1 MAKEKKRTRINSK
14 IDQLPQEIKD
24 SVDMQLLDTSNS
36 YESISVWLKTK
47 GYEVSKS
54 SVGRYALRTNKATA
68 RLIEAQRQTE
78 ALVKVVK
85 NNPDADYTE
94 AGLMMLMDG
103 LVKKL
108 ATAEEEFDDMPL
120 DKAGRLITAISRT
133 KVYKDRV
140 KQDMKRKIEL
150 AFTGLEDE
158 LMLAINSDP
167 TLAKELKSV
176 LERAKEKM
184 MQDE

>member
-1 MAKEKKRTRINSK
+1 MGKERSRTRINSK
-14 IDQLPQEIKD
+14 IDSLPDDIRVQVDEMIIDTNNTYQEIAD
-24 SVDMQLLDTSNS
+24 WVNEQ
-36 YESISVWLKTK
+36 
-47 GYEVSKS
+47 GFEVSKS
-54 SVGRYALRTNKATA
+54 SVGRYAMRTTGATQ
-68 RLIEAQRQTE
+68 RLIEAQKQTE
-78 ALVKVVK
+78 ALVSVIKR
-85 NNPDADYTE
+85 NPDIDYTD

-108 ATAEEEFDDMPL
+108 STAEEEFDNMPL

-140 KQDMKRKIEL
+140 KQDMKKKVEL
-150 AFTGLEDE
+150 AFQELESQ
-158 LMLAINSDP
+158 LMAAIKSDP

-184 MQDE
+184 MQDD